1 MRTKKWLVILTFL
14 ALIPLGNVAFG
25 ESVANYISPLKGL
38 LFEQIGSSG
47 LSDFLFGE
55 NVNMS
60 NQSTATTGTTKTAAQ
75 NTTSPSFLSLSIKS
89 MTVPGLVS
97 NDSNGNLIGGQKL
110 NANDIVTSSLLS
122 GNGISL
128 SGSSLNRLIGS
139 NDLTISLD
147 KNVPT
152 SIVGDSN
159 VKGTIEDGILKL
171 AWDGILPA
179 SRGGTGMN
187 SFGQPGQILVVNSTG
202 TGLEYK
208 TLSNGTLTNNNT
220 SYIPGGTVISSILD
234 GAANQTARWDGAHWV
249 GSSALTNDG
258 TNIGVTN
265 NLTVGGTING
275 AVVNAGLVA
284 NWNSALQAGDNI
296 SSLANDAGYLT
307 LGALPAETDP
317 LFAGSAASGIVAGDI
332 TNWNNALQAG
342 DNVSSLANDAGYLTL
357 ATLPAE
363 TDPIFGAALDTDG
376 TLTANSDTKV
386 ASQKATKTYVDNSI
400 TANNALANGLIW
412 VGNAGGVAAPV
423 AMNGQATMDNA
434 GTVTLDNDSVIAKT
448 LTGFAPAAGVTS
460 ADSILSAIQTL
471 ANNGGHNAATVDA
484 TGIANGLSITVPQV
498 MTIATADT
506 TTNGALTFTDWNTFN
521 DKQDALTIGDATT
534 TTTGVNLTGNVGS
547 VIGAG
552 LTIDIQDATA
562 LQNGLLTSAD
572 WTTFAGKQ
580 NALPVGAVTD
590 YLRGDQTL
598 SDFNTDVSANA
609 DVVANTAAR
618 HDAAT
623 VTANGSGLTIDGSQ
637 VLTLTKA
644 DAVTNGYLDQADWA
658 IFNAKQAALT
668 IGDATTTTTGVNL
681 TGNVGSV
688 IGGGLTIDI
697 QDATTAQ
704 NGLLT
709 SADWNTFNS
718 KQDALTIGDVTSGT
732 GAMNVAGGVGS
743 VIGAGVTLT
752 IQNATTAQ
760 DGLLTSVDW
769 NTFNDKQDALTIGD
783 ATTTTTGVNLTGNVG
798 SVIGAGLTIDIQ
810 DATALQN
817 GLLTSADW
825 TTFAGKQ
832 NALPVGAVTDYLR
845 GDQTL
850 SDFNTDVSAN
860 ADVVANTAARHD
872 AATVT
877 ANGSGLTI
885 DGSQVLTLTKADAV
899 TNGYLDQADW
909 AIFNAKQAA
918 LTIGDATTT
927 TTGVNLTGNV
937 GSVIGGGLTIDIQ
950 DATTAQNGLLT
961 SADWNTFNSKQDALT
976 IGDVT
981 SGTGAMNVA
990 GGVGSVIGA
999 GVTLTIQNATT
1010 AQDGLLTSVDWNTFN
1025 DKQDASLAD
1034 GLIWVGVA
1042 GTPTA
1047 VAMNGQATMDN
1058 AGAVTLSNGAVIG
1071 KTLTGLSLL
1080 DSSDV
1085 VAGDNIV
1092 QALGKVQAQLD
1103 SITPYSADGNGIE
1116 LTGLVFSLE
1125 LDGTTLTKSA
1135 AGLKLSD
1142 TYAGQN
1148 TITTLGTIT
1157 SGTWNGT
1164 SIDDAHIDN
1173 NITASN
1179 YLPLAGGTM
1188 TGGIDMGANNIT
1200 TTGLVDGYDVS
1211 ALGLASHAAATIGTA
1226 NGLSLV
1232 GQALSLGTAS
1242 GATTGALTSADW
1254 TTFNNKQSALT
1265 IGNATT
1271 PNAAITITGGNGAII
1286 GAGLTV
1292 DVRNA
1297 TTAQSGLLTSADWNT
1312 FNGKQNTLTF
1322 GDATTTTNGVTIG
1335 NGTGSVIG
1343 AAGLQINIAN
1353 ASATQNGL
1361 LSSADWTTFNNK
1373 QNALTFGAGSG
1384 LDADMVD
1391 GLHAAAFMT
1400 TGTDNWVNTTG
1411 DTMTGALTLNSNF
1424 VLNGDTISDLTGNGL
1439 TNSGGALS
1447 VSYGATQNSSVR
1459 GSTGLTVV
1467 TGANSGLTGGTA
1479 VTLGTGGTITLGLN
1493 LNTANLIINGSGQL
1507 DTVQSLSSTATP
1519 AFASLTTTNGL
1530 TSGISNTASTVI
1542 NGLTISRSDSDSAG
1556 AAGLGTG
1563 LAFSLEGST
1572 EGQMIEAGKIATVW
1586 SDLTAGS
1593 VDSTVK
1599 LYGWDNNVY
1608 KSLLEV
1614 GNGSIKMAD
1623 AYTSTVGVPNLPL
1636 YVDNTGKVGIL
1647 PSSERYKHDISNMED
1662 IGWLYALRPV
1672 NYVYNSDSTGVK
1684 QYGLIAE
1691 DVEKINSLF
1700 VNYNSEGMP
1709 ETVNY
1714 NSFIP
1719 VLIKAA
1725 QDQNTKIEGLA
1736 SATDELGLKLTDTTT
1751 SLDTALTT
1759 IKTQQDQING
1769 LQNQIDNLSN
1779 NISNASAPSA
1789 PTAPVV
1795 TTTSSDEDI
1804 INLTTALNA
1813 LTTQVNTINVDMT
1826 ALKNAIS
1833 INAIT
1838 GNISLNGHIFVD
1850 ADTASKAVIAKDSTK
1865 IEVTFAKPYA
1875 TTPIVN
1881 ATPLDFI
1888 TGQYKISNVT
1898 VSRFTIEVSEAQ
1910 TADVSF
1916 NWTALGNN

>member
-506 TTNGALTFTDWNTFN
+506 TTNGALTFT
-521 DKQDALTIGDATT
+521 
-534 TTTGVNLTGNVGS
+534 
-547 VIGAG
+547 
-552 LTIDIQDATA
+552 
-562 LQNGLLTSAD
+562 
-572 WTTFAGKQ
+572 
-580 NALPVGAVTD
+580 
-590 YLRGDQTL
+590 
-598 SDFNTDVSANA
+598 
-609 DVVANTAAR
+609 
-618 HDAAT
+618 
-623 VTANGSGLTIDGSQ
+623 
-637 VLTLTKA
+637 
-644 DAVTNGYLDQADWA
+644 
-658 IFNAKQAALT
+658 
-668 IGDATTTTTGVNL
+668 
-681 TGNVGSV
+681 
-688 IGGGLTIDI
+688 
-697 QDATTAQ
+697 
-704 NGLLT
+704 
-709 SADWNTFNS
+709 
-718 KQDALTIGDVTSGT
+718 
-732 GAMNVAGGVGS
+732 
-743 VIGAGVTLT
+743 
-752 IQNATTAQ
+752 
-760 DGLLTSVDW
+760 DW